1 MPPVSPESS
10 PHSAAAVPPRSGSA
24 RPSNAAPSNFPLPN
38 SLTRR
43 AILGSAGAAPL
54 AAAFL
59 PACGPPAPG
68 ALPPGAPPTLAALEQ
83 ANARSARPTAPER
96 LPALLPA
103 ARMNH
108 AFFRAV
114 RALEIEDRIE
124 PALRF
129 AAETPAVGGGREED

>member
-1 MPPVSPESS
+1 MPSVSPESFPAS
-10 PHSAAAVPPRSGSA
+10 GAAVPPRSGSS
-24 RPSNAAPSNFPLPN
+24 RRSNAAPSNSLLSN

-43 AILGSAGAAPL
+43 AILGGVGAAPL
-54 AAAFL
+54 AAALL
-59 PACGPPAPG
+59 PGCGSAPA
-68 ALPPGAPPTLAALEQ
+68 PGAPPTLAAIEQ
-83 ANARSARPTAPER
+83 ANARAARPTAPER

-103 ARMNH
+103 VRMNH

-129 AAETPAVGGGREED
+129 SAEAPAGGGEG